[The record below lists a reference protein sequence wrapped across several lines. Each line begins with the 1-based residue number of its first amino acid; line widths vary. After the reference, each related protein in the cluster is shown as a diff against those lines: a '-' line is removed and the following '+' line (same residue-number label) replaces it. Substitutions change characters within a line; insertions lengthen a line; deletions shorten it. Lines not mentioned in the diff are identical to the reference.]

1 MGRTTS
7 KTSKTAGRTTLKKS
21 KRTAAPGRPRSV
33 ALDQA
38 ILQAA
43 FALFLEH
50 GMAGASIEKIAR
62 RAGVAKTSIYRRWS
76 SRDALLAQAIEAARN
91 ATAPGYSAEA
101 VERASVEDF
110 LKMLLGIA
118 DVLARP
124 EIRRLMARLVG
135 TVPDYPHL
143 LQVYREE
150 YFAPRRRAIVGAFRR
165 IQVAGLLPKAT
176 DVEALA
182 DLLVGALL
190 YRVLFTP
197 ERGDSAKE
205 IRAYLIRI
213 LRFAGFD
220 LSSVVRGSRLRPSA
234 SS

>member
-1 MGRTTS
+1 
-7 KTSKTAGRTTLKKS
+7 
-21 KRTAAPGRPRSV
+21 
-33 ALDQA
+33 
-38 ILQAA
+38 
-43 FALFLEH
+43 
-50 GMAGASIEKIAR
+50 
-62 RAGVAKTSIYRRWS
+62 
-76 SRDALLAQAIEAARN
+76 
-91 ATAPGYSAEA
+91 PGYTAEA

-165 IQVAGLLPKAT
+165 IQVAGLLPKTT
-176 DVEALA
+176 DVEVLA

-197 ERGDSAKE
+197 ERGDAKE
-205 IRAYLIRI
+205 IHAYLIRI
-213 LRFAGFD
+213 LRFAGFE
-220 LSSVVRGSRLRPSA
+220 LSSVVRGSR
-234 SS
+234 